1 MGGLF
6 FQRDVWVELLDAFMD
21 AAATWREFFCQQLLA
36 VYLTRWLVQSEL
48 LFLYFGFY
56 HPGGHSFVLVHF
68 LRRVRLI

>member
-21 AAATWREFFCQQLLA
+21 TTAAMHKIICQQLLA

-48 LFLYFGFY
+48 LFRYFVCY
-56 HPGGHSFVLVHF
+56 HPGGHSLVLVHF